1 MHETQSPAAVRR
13 LDRLYEFDR
22 EPVSR
27 NRLCGGAYFAGS
39 FAGEHVAATEFVI
52 GALFVN
58 WGASIID
65 IFIGL
70 AIGNLLAV
78 LSWALVCAPI
88 AVQTRLTLY
97 WYLRKIGGPF
107 FTLIY
112 NVLNALLFCVLA
124 GCMITV
130 SASAVRIPF
139 GIPPQTH
146 WYPTDGRF
154 VFAVLIVGGV
164 VVWLAIAGFRRLAA
178 FATVCAP
185 WMLLMFIVG
194 ALVMLPVLG
203 QASGIGPIDT
213 VTKFWALG
221 ETAIWT
227 GRTPDGAPPLISFW
241 HITAFAW
248 ICNLAMHMG
257 LSDMAIFR
265 YARRAG
271 YGFYSAFGMFLGHY
285 VAWITAGVMGAGA
298 AVLLNTSLTALDAGA
313 VASQALGVSG
323 AIAVV
328 IAGWTT
334 SNPTLYR
341 AGLALQA
348 VTPDWPRWLVTLIV
362 GIITT
367 VIACFPFVFTGLLN
381 FVGLYGLLLAPPG
394 AIVVAEHW
402 IFPRL
407 GLTTRWAERR
417 GLLLNWPALVAWI
430 AGMGLA
436 LGLYL
441 TDTLHLFFLFAP
453 VYLLTLV
460 LYLILAPLGGAR
472 MAKGDEALSVA
483 ESTSGAGMA
492 AAADDLAPPAAAGR
506 TVSRLAYG
514 IIAVGSLVACLG
526 LALYV
531 YASEADAFSARLAWF
546 KQWLLVPTLVYFVA
560 ATLWQLSRTP
570 AVKA

>member
-1 MHETQSPAAVRR
+1 MHESQSPAAVRR

-27 NRLCGGAYFAGS
+27 DRLCGGGYFAGS

-65 IFIGL
+65 IFVGL

-139 GIPPQTH
+139 GIPPQTD
-146 WYPTDGRF
+146 WYPTDSRF
-154 VFAVLIVGGV
+154 VIAVLIVGAV

-178 FATVCAP
+178 FATVCSP
-185 WMLLMFIVG
+185 WMLLMFVLG

-203 QASGIGPIDT
+203 QASGVGTIDSFAS
-213 VTKFWALG
+213 FWEMG
-221 ETAIWT
+221 ERAVWT
-227 GRTPDGAPPLISFW
+227 GRTPDGSPPQIGFW

-265 YARRAG
+265 YARSAG
-271 YGFYSAFGMFLGHY
+271 YGLYSAFGMILGHY
-285 VAWITAGVMGAGA
+285 VAWIAAGVMGAGA
-298 AVLLNTSLTALDAGA
+298 AVLLNASLPDLDAGA
-313 VASQALGVSG
+313 VAHQALGVAG

-328 IAGWTT
+328 LAGWTT

-341 AGLALQA
+341 AGLAFQA
-348 VTPDWPRWLVTLIV
+348 VTPDWPRWLVTLVV
-362 GIITT
+362 GILTT
-367 VIACFPFVFTGLLN
+367 IIACFPFVFTGLLN

-402 IFPRL
+402 IFPRI
-407 GLTTRWAERR
+407 GLTPCWTERR
-417 GLLLNWPALVAWI
+417 GLLLNWPALVAWL

-472 MAKGDEALSVA
+472 MA
-483 ESTSGAGMA
+483 AGEGPA
-492 AAADDLAPPAAAGR
+492 GPATPEPAHSADRADDPGSPVDGGR
-506 TVSRLAYG
+506 VKRRRIYG
-514 IIAVGSLVACLG
+514 VVSLVALAACFV
-526 LALYV
+526 LALFV
-531 YASEADAFSARLAWF
+531 YAADGDSFSTRLAWF
-546 KQWLLVPTLVYFVA
+546 KQWLLLPTLVYFVA
-560 ATLWQLSRTP
+560 ATLWQLNRTP
-570 AVKA
+570 PANA

>member
-1 MHETQSPAAVRR
+1 MHESQSPAAVRR

-27 NRLCGGAYFAGS
+27 ERLCGGGYFAGS

-65 IFIGL
+65 IFVGL

-78 LSWALVCAPI
+78 LSWAIVCAPI

-139 GIPPQTH
+139 GIPPQTD
-146 WYPTDGRF
+146 WYPTDSRF
-154 VFAVLIVGGV
+154 VIAVLIVGAV

-178 FATVCAP
+178 FATVCSP
-185 WMLLMFIVG
+185 WMLLMFVLG

-203 QASGIGPIDT
+203 KASGVGTIDSFAS
-213 VTKFWALG
+213 FWEMG
-221 ETAIWT
+221 ERAVWT
-227 GRTPDGAPPLISFW
+227 GRTPDGSTPQIGFW

-265 YARRAG
+265 YARSAG
-271 YGFYSAFGMFLGHY
+271 YGLYSAFGMILGHY
-285 VAWITAGVMGAGA
+285 VAWIAAGVMGAGA
-298 AVLLNTSLTALDAGA
+298 AVLLKTPLPDLDAGA
-313 VASQALGVSG
+313 VANQALGVAG
-323 AIAVV
+323 AIGVV
-328 IAGWTT
+328 LAGWTT

-341 AGLALQA
+341 AGLAFQA
-348 VTPDWPRWLVTLIV
+348 VTPDWPRWLVTLVV
-362 GIITT
+362 GILTT
-367 VIACFPFVFTGLLN
+367 IIACFPFVFTGLLN

-402 IFPRL
+402 IFPRI
-407 GLTTRWAERR
+407 GLTPCWTERR
-417 GLLLNWPALVAWI
+417 GLLLNWPALVAWL

-453 VYLLTLV
+453 VYVLTLV

-472 MAKGDEALSVA
+472 MAAGEG
-483 ESTSGAGMA
+483 TSGPATSEPA
-492 AAADDLAPPAAAGR
+492 HSADRADDPGSPVDGGR
-506 TVSRLAYG
+506 VMRRRIYG
-514 IIAVGSLVACLG
+514 VVSLVALAACFG
-526 LALYV
+526 LALFV
-531 YASEADAFSARLAWF
+531 YAADGDAFSARLAWF

-560 ATLWQLSRTP
+560 ATLWQLNRTP
-570 AVKA
+570 LAKA